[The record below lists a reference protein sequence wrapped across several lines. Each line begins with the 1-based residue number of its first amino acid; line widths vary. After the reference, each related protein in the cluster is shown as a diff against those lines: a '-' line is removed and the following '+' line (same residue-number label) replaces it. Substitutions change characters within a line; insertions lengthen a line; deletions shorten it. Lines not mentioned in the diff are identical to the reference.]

1 MFGMPIYRYGDSS
14 VFELNKDLEIPSI
27 NANDVLIEIKSTSV
41 NPIDLMKREG
51 YGKTIFEKQRKKLFP
66 WILGSDISGIVK
78 NVGPKVTKFKDG
90 DEVWGS
96 TSSPKCG
103 TYCEYAVFNQNEIDL
118 KPENLSFNEAASL
131 PYVALTT
138 WAALIRW
145 AALRPQDLKNKK
157 VFVQAGSGGVGTFAI
172 QLLRHWGAKVAT
184 TCSKENHN
192 LVQEL
197 GAEITIDYRKEE
209 FSDLLQGYDLVFD
222 CLGDLGGTDS
232 VTKCLNILKAKAT
245 SHYISLNHA
254 FIRTIDEKGLLFGLP
269 AALKLRYQVKK
280 SAKPIN
286 FHWSLFRPSS
296 SGLSELGRMVRGEI
310 IKPIIDSVYPLEN
323 IKEAHEKVATS
334 HARGKVVIEV
344 KKDD

>member
-103 TYCEYAVFNQNEIDL
+103 TYCEYAVFNQNEIDF

-138 WAALIRW
+138 WSALIRW

-209 FSDLLQGYDLVFD
+209 FSDLLEGYDLVFD
-222 CLGDLGGTDS
+222 CLGDFGGVDS
-232 VTKCLNILKAKAT
+232 VTKCLNILKANAT

-254 FIRTIDEKGLLFGLP
+254 FIRTIDEKGLLLGLP

-286 FHWSLFRPSS
+286 FHWSLYRPSS
-296 SGLSELGRMVRGEI
+296 SGLSELGRMVRAEI
-310 IKPIIDSVYPLEN
+310 IKPVIDSIYPLEN
-323 IKEAHEKVATS
+323 IKEAHEKIATS

-344 KKDD
+344 KKE

>member
-1 MFGMPIYRYGDSS
+1 MFSMPIYRYGDSS
-14 VFELNKDLEIPSI
+14 VFEHSNEVELGGIKS
-27 NANDVLIEIKSTSV
+27 NDVLIEIKYTSV

-51 YGKTIFEKQRKKLFP
+51 YGRSIFEKQRNNLFP
-66 WILGSDISGIVK
+66 WILGSDVSGIIEKVGS
-78 NVGPKVTKFKDG
+78 NVVKFKEG

-96 TSSPKCG
+96 TSSVKYG
-103 TYCEYAVFNQNEIDL
+103 TYAEYTVFNQNEIDF
-118 KPENLSFNEAASL
+118 KPSNLSFKEAASL

-232 VTKCLNILKAKAT
+232 VTKCLNILEANAT

-254 FIRTIDEKGLLFGLP
+254 FIKTIDEKGLLLGLP
-269 AALKLRYQVKK
+269 TALKLRHQVKK

-286 FHWSLFRPSS
+286 FHWSLYRPSS
-296 SGLSELGRMVRGEI
+296 SGLSELGRMVRAEI

>member
-1 MFGMPIYRYGDSS
+1 MFGMPINRYGDAS
-14 VFELNKDLEIPSI
+14 VFEASKELSTPSV
-27 NANDVLIEIKSTSV
+27 NANEVLIKVKSSSV

-51 YGKTIFEKQRKKLFP
+51 YGKTIFEKQRKRLFP
-66 WILGSDISGIVK
+66 WILGSDVSGIVK
-78 NVGPKVTKFKDG
+78 SVGSKITKFKEG

-145 AALRPQDLKNKK
+145 AALRPQDLEDKK

-209 FSDLLQGYDLVFD
+209 FSDLLEGYDLVFD
-222 CLGDLGGTDS
+222 CLGDFGGVDS
-232 VTKCLNILKAKAT
+232 VTKCLNILKANAT

-254 FIRTIDEKGLLFGLP
+254 FIRTIDEKGLLLGLP

-286 FHWSLFRPSS
+286 FHWSLYRPSS
-296 SGLSELGRMVRGEI
+296 SGLSELGRMVRAEI
-310 IKPIIDSVYPLEN
+310 IKPVIDSIYPLEN
-323 IKEAHEKVATS
+323 IKEAHEKIATS

-344 KKDD
+344 KKE

>member
-1 MFGMPIYRYGDSS
+1 M
-14 VFELNKDLEIPSI
+14 
-27 NANDVLIEIKSTSV
+27 
-41 NPIDLMKREG
+41 
-51 YGKTIFEKQRKKLFP
+51 
-66 WILGSDISGIVK
+66 
-78 NVGPKVTKFKDG
+78 
-90 DEVWGS
+90 
-96 TSSPKCG
+96 
-103 TYCEYAVFNQNEIDL
+103 
-118 KPENLSFNEAASL
+118 
-131 PYVALTT
+131 TT

-145 AALRPQDLKNKK
+145 AALRPQDLEDKK

-209 FSDLLQGYDLVFD
+209 FSDLLEGYDLVFD
-222 CLGDLGGTDS
+222 CLGDFGGVDS
-232 VTKCLNILKAKAT
+232 VTKCLNILKANAT

-254 FIRTIDEKGLLFGLP
+254 FIRTIDEKGLLLGLP

-286 FHWSLFRPSS
+286 FHWSLYRPSS
-296 SGLSELGRMVRGEI
+296 SGLSELGRMVRAEI
-310 IKPIIDSVYPLEN
+310 IKPVIDSIYPLEN
-323 IKEAHEKVATS
+323 IKEAHEKIATS

-344 KKDD
+344 KKE

>member
-1 MFGMPIYRYGDSS
+1 MFGMPIYQYGDSS
-14 VFELNKDLEIPSI
+14 VFEFSNELTEPSV
-27 NANDVLIEIKSTSV
+27 NANEVLIEIRATSV

-51 YGKTIFEKQRKKLFP
+51 YGRSIFEKQRNHLFP
-66 WILGSDISGIVK
+66 WILGCDVSGIVK
-78 NVGPKVTKFKDG
+78 KVGSKVIKFKEG
-90 DEVWGS
+90 DQVWGS
-96 TSSPKCG
+96 TSSPKKG
-103 TYCEYAVFNQNEIDL
+103 TYAEYTLFNQNEIDL
-118 KPENLSFNEAASL
+118 KPENLSFREAASL

-145 AALRPQDLKNKK
+145 AALRPQDLEDKK

-209 FSDLLQGYDLVFD
+209 FSDLLKGYDLVFD
-222 CLGDLGGTDS
+222 CLGDFGGVDS
-232 VTKCLNILKAKAT
+232 VTKCLNILKANAT

-254 FIRTIDEKGLLFGLP
+254 FIRTIDEKGLLLGLP

-286 FHWSLFRPSS
+286 FHWSLYRPSS
-296 SGLSELGRMVRGEI
+296 SGLSELGRMVRAEI
-310 IKPIIDSVYPLEN
+310 IKPVIDSIYPLEN
-323 IKEAHEKVATS
+323 IKEAHEKIATS

-344 KKDD
+344 KKE